1 MANVQKFPTTPDALE
16 AIAEDLE
23 LFTMSQ
29 VASDYDATNQAM
41 AQFVKR
47 HDIPVPTHRQR
58 QLNRLDFIRTHLKDG
73 YTHAEVRDL
82 LCLKQ
87 QEYASLVARLDRSE
101 NPTPKPKTGTRT
113 TPFSVVAK
121 KQVLASRL
129 QFALRQTNSE
139 ITDVAFAA
147 GISHTTLINMLEAK
161 GSMLNNG
168 NTILGVALAL
178 NVEVDWLLD
187 NTPKRTKTDHPNTRS
202 RAGAK
207 YMEAP
212 SV

>member
-1 MANVQKFPTTPDALE
+1 MPHIQKIPSTPEYLNDLT
-16 AIAEDLE
+16 EDLK
-23 LFTMSQ
+23 LFTMAQ
-29 VASDYDATNQAM
+29 VASDYDVSNQAM

-47 HDIPVPTHRQR
+47 HKITSPTHRQR
-58 QLNRLDFIRTHLKDG
+58 QANRVEFIRAHLSDG

-82 LCLKQ
+82 LCLEQ
-87 QEYASLVARLDRSE
+87 PEYASLVARLDRHD

-113 TPFSVVAK
+113 APFSVVAK

-129 QFALRQTNSE
+129 QFALRQTNSQ
-139 ITDVAFAA
+139 IADVAFAA
-147 GISHTTLINMLEAK
+147 GISHQTLINMLEAK

-187 NTPKRTKTDHPNTRS
+187 NTPKRTKTDHPNTRT